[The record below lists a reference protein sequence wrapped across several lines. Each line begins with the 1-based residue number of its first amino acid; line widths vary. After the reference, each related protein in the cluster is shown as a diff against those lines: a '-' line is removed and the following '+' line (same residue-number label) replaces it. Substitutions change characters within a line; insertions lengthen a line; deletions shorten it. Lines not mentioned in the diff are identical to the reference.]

1 MSGRLVGDGRL
12 RLTGRCDACPGWA
25 MGGGKTSDVDF
36 LSTNTVADGVAGRR
50 LIPAVLEDL
59 LLVANDAILAQE
71 ASIIAGM
78 RMLLDNGRR
87 RLSPL
92 GRRFGRPWRGASS
105 LPEPR
110 PRLAPLGERRG
121 LAAGVSRPGRPHP
134 WVALR

>member
-1 MSGRLVGDGRL
+1 
-12 RLTGRCDACPGWA
+12 

-59 LLVANDAILAQE
+59 LLVANDAILVQE

-87 RLSPL
+87 RLRWGGGL
-92 GRRFGRPWRGASS
+92 GGHGAGRVHYRSRG
-105 LPEPR
+105 
-110 PRLAPLGERRG
+110 RG
-121 LAAGVSRPGRPHP
+121 WHLSAKGVGWLRECPGRADHTLG
-134 WVALR
+134 WR